1 MSLCIASAGSI
12 MTLLAGSFSLSWTHS
27 VEKNT
32 WMERWQVEG
41 DRLAL
46 VWASVEGSGAG
57 IDLPQDAVWEDGR
70 WTYRPSLPPLTR
82 LNLAASGATVGGW
95 QFCADGKCQELG
107 AKADE
112 AVSIWAADV
121 CDPALEGDAQRITD
135 PRIQ

>member
-95 QFCADGKCQELG
+95 QFCAGGNCQELG
-107 AKADE
+107 ARAGE
-112 AVSIWAADV
+112 AVSIWVADV
-121 CDPALEGDAQRITD
+121 CNPAAERDAHRLPDTAAQ
-135 PRIQ
+135 